1 MLGKSFLLAGVA
13 LIGAASLTTPVLAA
27 SGTVS
32 RAEYDALEQRL
43 DKIEQQL
50 DQNNKVADQVSA
62 DHTRLST
69 LEQSYNDVN
78 WTLDNGR
85 PTIKSGDG
93 RFSMALRLRFQEDFA
108 EYDQSRNLPSSVT
121 VRDLGSGADTRRAFF
136 GVEGKAFSDF
146 WYEFRTNVAGSGAE
160 GSFANGTGDP
170 VVNIA
175 RVAYMGIPNFRL
187 NVGVIEPVF
196 VYGQSVSSG
205 ALTFMERPAAANA
218 AASIGGNDAR
228 RGVELDYQKTDA
240 LMGGDNLSLSGSF
253 TGQRTGTPHNSLTV
267 AGGCCDEGDFV
278 NGRGVYRFWSDGVS
292 NIQIGVDGAE
302 ALDIAGAKNAAGNV
316 ASTKVFNFS
325 NTPEIN
331 VDNTSLI
338 NTSLAGAA
346 CGLPGSASAVSCTAA
361 THAWTYGFEG
371 GANFQNFY
379 VAGEYYKYGI
389 ERDFAYYAT
398 RGAAVLP
405 GAAVTALRNMGNP
418 TFDGWYVEG
427 SWVITGEPK
436 AYSASNPSNNYA
448 VWDNPRVVTP
458 FSFDGHSWG
467 AWELAARYSVLN
479 LNWNA
484 GSSANLAVPFGGIRG
499 GDQNIWTIGLN
510 WYLNNN
516 VRTVLDYMNVDVTR
530 QTQNAVA
537 VGKPNQLGQKFN
549 VVAARLQF
557 QF

>member
-1 MLGKSFLLAGVA
+1 MLGKSFSFVGTA
-13 LIGAASLTTPVLAA
+13 LVAASLTTSAFAA

-32 RAEYDALEQRL
+32 RSEYEALERRL
-43 DKIEQQL
+43 DKVELQLEQSNQ
-50 DQNNKVADQVSA
+50 VADQVSA

-69 LEQSYNDVN
+69 LEQSYNDVT

-93 RFSMALRLRFQEDFA
+93 RFSMALRVRFQEDFE

-121 VRDLGSGADTRRAFF
+121 VRDLGSGALTRRAYF

-146 WYEFRTNVAGSGAE
+146 WYEFRSNLGGSNAE
-160 GSFANGTGDP
+160 GSFPNGTGDP
-170 VVNIA
+170 VINIA
-175 RVAYMGIPNFRL
+175 RVAFMGIPHFRL
-187 NVGVIEPVF
+187 NAGVIEPVF
-196 VYGQSVSSG
+196 AYGQSVSSG
-205 ALTFMERPAAANA
+205 ALTFMERPAAANV

-228 RGVELDYQKTDA
+228 RGVELDFQKTDA
-240 LMGGDNLSLSGSF
+240 LMGGDNISLSGSF
-253 TGQRTGTPHNSLTV
+253 TGQRTGTPHSTPAV
-267 AGGCCDEGDFV
+267 AGGCCDEGNFI

-302 ALDIAGAKNAAGNV
+302 ALNIAGAKNAAGNI
-316 ASTKVFNFS
+316 ASSKVFNFS
-325 NTPEIN
+325 NSPEAAL
-331 VDNTSLI
+331 DNTSLV

-346 CGLPGSASAVSCTAA
+346 CGLPGTASAVSCMAA

-379 VAGEYYKYGI
+379 LAGEYYKYGI
-389 ERDFAYYAT
+389 DRDFTYYST
-398 RGAAVLP
+398 RGAAVLS
-405 GAAVTALRNMGNP
+405 GATVTALRKVGNP
-418 TFDGWYVEG
+418 NFDGWYVEG

-448 VWDNPRVVTP
+448 VWDNPRVVRP

-467 AWELAARYSVLN
+467 ALELAARYSVLN

-484 GSSANLAVPFGGIRG
+484 GSPNFAVPFGGIRG
-499 GDQNIWTIGLN
+499 GDQKIWTIGLN

-516 VRTVLDYMNVDVTR
+516 VRTVFDYMNVDVTR
-530 QTQNAVA
+530 QTQNAIA